1 MRVHKRRCVCTGE
14 IWCTCSRGCALCVC
28 AGEVWCTCTRG
39 CTCVLGRFG
48 ARAVEDVRVCVRMF
62 PKFTQVN
69 GVTQGELDPTRDL
82 SRVHAR
88 QNSKKHFFC

>member
-1 MRVHKRRCVCTGE
+1 M
-14 IWCTCSRGCALCVC
+14 
-28 AGEVWCTCTRG
+28 
-39 CTCVLGRFG
+39 LGRSC

>member
-1 MRVHKRRCVCTGE
+1 M
-14 IWCTCSRGCALCVC
+14 
-28 AGEVWCTCTRG
+28 
-39 CTCVLGRFG
+39 LGRFG